1 MIVTRREFGTR
12 WLACTLATA
21 AVLAPVGCASDP
33 GPSPEAQQTA
43 SAGRLLPAT
52 SPDGHRLREVP
63 ASEAPTVRLQ
73 VREDPASGW
82 NLHVITE
89 RFRFAPERTGQQ
101 ARPQEGHAH
110 LYLDGEK
117 IARLYGPWYHLAPS
131 AVPHGEHTLTVSLT
145 ANDHTAWAVNG
156 EPIQAT
162 ATITGTGEAGH
173 DYAKGDAHT
182 AGPEASPTPSP
193 EPTASPEVSFTV
205 TITGDTVSPTL
216 QRVNVQRGQVV
227 RLEVRSD
234 RENTIHIHGYD
245 LERPVKPDQPA
256 VFVFTADQTGL
267 FEVEA
272 HHPTVQLLQ
281 LLVR

>member
-1 MIVTRREFGTR
+1 MILTRRKFRTR
-12 WLACTLATA
+12 WLACTVATA
-21 AVLAPVGCASDP
+21 AVLASAGCASDP

-43 SAGRLLPAT
+43 SAGRLLSAT

-73 VREDPASGW
+73 VQKDSKSGW

-89 RFRFAPERTGQQ
+89 RFRFAPERAGQQ

-110 LYLDGEK
+110 LYLDGAK
-117 IARLYGPWYHLAPS
+117 IARLYGPWYHLDLFT
-131 AVPHGEHTLTVSLT
+131 VPHGEHTLTVSLT

-156 EPIQAT
+156 KTIQAT
-162 ATITGTGEAGH
+162 ASVTGTGETGH
-173 DYAKGDAHT
+173 HRAEGDAH
-182 AGPEASPTPSP
+182 P
-193 EPTASPEVSFTV
+193 ASPEAPPTTNPDVSFTV

-216 QRVNVQRGQVV
+216 QRVDVQRGQVV

-245 LERPVKPDQPA
+245 LQQPVKPNQPA
-256 VFVFTADQTGL
+256 IFVFTADQTGL

-272 HHPTVQLLQ
+272 HNPALQLLQ